1 MHFRGRISGSVER
14 GVKTLSGG
22 TVKEDWDLKTHNELS
37 VTQESLFPS
46 VKTTSFR
53 LRMFCPVFRKE
64 ILEESFGRGGLI

>member
-1 MHFRGRISGSVER
+1 M
-14 GVKTLSGG
+14 
-22 TVKEDWDLKTHNELS
+22 KEDWDLKTHNELS